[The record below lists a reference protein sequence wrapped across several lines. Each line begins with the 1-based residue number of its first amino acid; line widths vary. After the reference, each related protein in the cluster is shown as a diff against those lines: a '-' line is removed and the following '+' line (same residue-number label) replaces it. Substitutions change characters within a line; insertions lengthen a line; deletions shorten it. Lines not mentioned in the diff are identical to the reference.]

1 MKNKNKIIILLVSFI
16 LFSGCAQNPPLEQ
29 EQNVDFNCLNMCMD
43 STKGM
48 KLSQLKIFCKSQCML
63 GE

>member
-1 MKNKNKIIILLVSFI
+1 MNKNKIFILIVSIF
-16 LFSGCAQNPPLEQ
+16 LFSGCAKTPPMQQ
-29 EQNVDFNCLNMCMD
+29 ELNVDFGCLNMCMD